1 MRSVRAGDLR
11 HRVTIQQLVTT
22 YNEYN
27 EPVATWSDIATV
39 WAFVEPLSGREYFA
53 AEQIQARVNTRIV
66 IRYRAGIV
74 PAMRVMWGAKVY
86 NIRAVIDTEGRHEE
100 LQLMCE
106 EVVA

>member
-11 HRVTIQQLVTT
+11 HRVTIQQLTTT

-27 EPVATWSDIATV
+27 EPVQTWSDVAAV
-39 WAFVEPLSGREYFA
+39 YAAVEPLSGREFFA
-53 AEQIQARVNTRIV
+53 AEQTQARVNTRII
-66 IRYRAGIV
+66 IRYRAGIM
-74 PAMRVMWGAKVY
+74 PTMRVAWGARIY

-106 EVVA
+106 EEAA